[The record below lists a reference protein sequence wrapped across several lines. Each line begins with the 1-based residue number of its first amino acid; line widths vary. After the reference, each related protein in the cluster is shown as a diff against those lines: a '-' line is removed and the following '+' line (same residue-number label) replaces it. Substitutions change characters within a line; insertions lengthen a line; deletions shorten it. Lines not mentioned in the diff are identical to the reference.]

1 GYEEPNN
8 ANFYLHRANLSTL
21 RIGFVSFGAVSALA
35 LLGLLLGLPRRR
47 RLAVA
52 YWLLLVLVASVVA
65 LYVLGRFRVHVLPLL
80 AVFAALT
87 VDWFWRALLSNRQ
100 VAVALA
106 SVPLAGLFWWTA
118 PKGPSNL
125 SYEDDKSKNTS
136 MMMLLLKSGNIERA
150 NAFYDQLRAALPTP
164 ASQAKRTFIPAENTI
179 EARLGAIDDAF

>member
-1 GYEEPNN
+1 ILMDSNFSLAKTALLTVATHRADPLGFFALQWNKTSAFFNGYEEPNN

-47 RLAVA
+47 RLSVA

-87 VDWFWRALLSNRQ
+87 VDWFWRALRSNRQ

-106 SVPLAGLFWWTA
+106 TVP
-118 PKGPSNL
+118 
-125 SYEDDKSKNTS
+125 
-136 MMMLLLKSGNIERA
+136 
-150 NAFYDQLRAALPTP
+150 
-164 ASQAKRTFIPAENTI
+164 
-179 EARLGAIDDAF
+179 